1 MKGFA
6 SIAGGLL
13 IASIILLSIITFV
26 SFIIDIKK
34 KKSFKNTC
42 LISLSSLLYFILFVK
57 LFLLL
62 LNCLFPICIE
72 FPKKITYNKKYA
84 SIKVKKV

>member
-42 LISLSSLLYFILFVK
+42 LISLSSLLYFL
-57 LFLLL
+57 
-62 LNCLFPICIE
+62 
-72 FPKKITYNKKYA
+72 
-84 SIKVKKV
+84 SIN